1 MLLEIMM
8 LLKVIFM
15 SKLMIIA
22 RKEWKDIFRSKTFV
36 YMLALLIL
44 LTIISLSVSFLVF
57 NNQVTE
63 YNNSLEVLK
72 QIGKSPASPP
82 PILYPLNLL
91 RGVVDYIEIIGAIL
105 GIILGYISISK
116 ERNTKALK
124 LLLTRPI
131 TKKDVAYGK
140 IIGNTLFVLFLMTII
155 GIIIFTLVF
164 FVGGVVLTWMEIFKL
179 LLFVLFSTIYIM
191 IFYMLSFFFSLRQKT
206 TSNALIIAFIIWLVF
221 FLIFPQIGDTM
232 DPDNQ
237 VPGGF
242 FASMNLNKTQ
252 EYAVMDN
259 FKSYETIRGEI
270 EQLSITK
277 HYEREMFAIFGVKQ
291 KYNTMPLSQVVFEN
305 LGNIIWLL
313 LFLILGFFADYFLL
327 SKNKNYLG
335 G

>member
-1 MLLEIMM
+1 MNKLL
-8 LLKVIFM
+8 L
-15 SKLMIIA
+15 IA
-22 RKEWKDIFRSKTFV
+22 KKEWKDIFRSKTFI
-36 YMLALLIL
+36 YMLILLIL

-63 YNNSLEVLK
+63 YHNSLEVLK
-72 QIGKSPASPP
+72 QIGKLPDTPP
-82 PILYPLNLL
+82 PKLYPLNLL

-131 TKKDVAYGK
+131 TKNDLAYGK
-140 IIGNTLFVLFLMTII
+140 IIGNTLFVLSLMFII
-155 GIIIFTLVF
+155 GIIVF
-164 FVGGVVLTWMEIFKL
+164 LATFVIGGVVLTAIELLKL
-179 LLFVLFSTIYIM
+179 LLFVLFSTMYIM
-191 IFYMLSFFFSLRQKT
+191 IFFMLSFFFSLQQKT
-206 TSNALIIAFIIWLVF
+206 ISNALIMAFIIWLVF
-221 FLIFPQIGDTM
+221 VLIFPQIGDTM

-252 EYAVMDN
+252 EYAVMDK
-259 FKSYETIRGEI
+259 FKSYETIRGGI

-277 HYEREMFAIFGVKQ
+277 HYEREMFAIFGVKK
-291 KYNTMPLSQVVFEN
+291 KYNDIPLTQILLEN
-305 LGNIIWLL
+305 WSNLVWIII
-313 LFLILGFFADYFLL
+313 FLVGGFFADYFLL
-327 SKNKNYLG
+327 LRNKNYLG

>member
-1 MLLEIMM
+1 MNKLL
-8 LLKVIFM
+8 L
-15 SKLMIIA
+15 IA
-22 RKEWKDIFRSKTFV
+22 KKEWKDIFRSKTFI
-36 YMLALLIL
+36 YMLILLIL

-63 YNNSLEVLK
+63 YHNSLEVLK
-72 QIGKSPASPP
+72 QIGKLPDTPP
-82 PILYPLNLL
+82 PKLYPLNLL

-131 TKKDVAYGK
+131 TKNDLAYGK
-140 IIGNTLFVLFLMTII
+140 IIGNTLFVLSLMFII
-155 GIIIFTLVF
+155 GIIVF
-164 FVGGVVLTWMEIFKL
+164 LATFAIGGVVLTAIELLKL
-179 LLFVLFSTIYIM
+179 LLFVLFSTMYIM
-191 IFYMLSFFFSLRQKT
+191 IFFMLSFFFSLQQKT
-206 TSNALIIAFIIWLVF
+206 ISNALIMAFIIWLVF
-221 FLIFPQIGDTM
+221 VLIFPQIGDTM

-252 EYAVMDN
+252 EYAVMDK
-259 FKSYETIRGEI
+259 FKSYETIRGGI

-277 HYEREMFAIFGVKQ
+277 HYEREMFAIFGVKK
-291 KYNTMPLSQVVFEN
+291 KYNDIPLTQILLEN
-305 LGNIIWLL
+305 WSNLAWIII
-313 LFLILGFFADYFLL
+313 FLVGGFFADYFLL
-327 SKNKNYLG
+327 LRNKNYLG